1 MIERLV
7 IHRFR
12 GIREGS
18 VEDMGRINLLIGP
31 NNSGKTAILE
41 MLYLAGTSG
50 RKVSLILDDVPL
62 KEGEEAV
69 FKATTTVRE
78 DFSKLPPFPR
88 LRQRHGLKKEV
99 SLSAMLT
106 EEGEIDFNFG
116 ELSDYGGP
124 IRRFRLSP
132 PLGTW
137 GMEDKRRFREEDLK
151 QVALFTIVPGQEG
164 IPRAITPALFFAT
177 EAKAEAY
184 RWHYLYDP
192 SWVHRWARS
201 EPVDELAVWA
211 ETGMSPRPEHVL
223 FFDFHLTNAHFPQK
237 FAQWAKN
244 QPWDWADLIAGQIA
258 EVFPSLK
265 GAKVEI
271 DDAPEGQKGEAGYI
285 RLAGKGRLPID
296 HLGDGA
302 RHAFK
307 VLAYLTAL
315 SQVVTEE
322 KPGLF
327 LWEDPELFMHPIS
340 LSRLLNVV
348 VNLVLRNHIQVF
360 ITTQSLE
367 VLAWLIEA
375 LEEALSSTDVCTFYL
390 ELKEGSLETTTFHG
404 KEISGWMEFIG
415 DPRILGQEEMGSP
428 LIRLFTK
435 GREKV

>member
-18 VEDMGRINLLIGP
+18 VEDMGKINLLIGP

-69 FKATTTVRE
+69 FEATTTVCE
-78 DFSKLPPFPR
+78 DFSKFPPFPR
-88 LRQRHGLKKEV
+88 LRQRHGHKKEV
-99 SLSAMLT
+99 SLSAVLT
-106 EEGEIDFNFG
+106 EEGEIDFNLG

-132 PLGTW
+132 PLEAW
-137 GMEDKRRFREEDLK
+137 GVKGKKRFLQKDLD
-151 QVALFTIVPGQEG
+151 QVALFTIAPGQEG
-164 IPRAITPALFFAT
+164 IPRAITPDLFLTT

-211 ETGMSPRPEHVL
+211 ETGKSSHPEHVL
-223 FFDFHLTNAHFPQK
+223 FFDFHLTNAHFPQR

-244 QPWDWADLIAGQIA
+244 QSWDWTALIAGRIA

-265 GAKVEI
+265 GARVEI
-271 DDAPEGQKGEAGYI
+271 DDAPEGQKEKQDISA
-285 RLAGKGRLPID
+285 LQGRGVYP
-296 HLGDGA
+296 
-302 RHAFK
+302 
-307 VLAYLTAL
+307 LTTSAM
-315 SQVVTEE
+315 VPAT
-322 KPGLF
+322 
-327 LWEDPELFMHPIS
+327 
-340 LSRLLNVV
+340 LSRCWPILRPSPRWLLMSNQDCSCGKI
-348 VNLVLRNHIQVF
+348 RNCLCIQSRSENF
-360 ITTQSLE
+360 SKL
-367 VLAWLIEA
+367 
-375 LEEALSSTDVCTFYL
+375 
-390 ELKEGSLETTTFHG
+390 
-404 KEISGWMEFIG
+404 
-415 DPRILGQEEMGSP
+415 
-428 LIRLFTK
+428 
-435 GREKV
+435 